1 MRCLYMLSVHWLSLM
16 LSNIRLVMNSC
27 INNKSCLIIFLINSS
42 TNTNLFYLL
51 QEIQEHTKIVT
62 NLVISESGDR
72 LHNCSID
79 QLQR

>member
-1 MRCLYMLSVHWLSLM
+1 
-16 LSNIRLVMNSC
+16 
-27 INNKSCLIIFLINSS
+27 
-42 TNTNLFYLL
+42 L